1 MEDTGVKMLYL
12 CLSKSLDME
21 ALEQNNLPGEWVGV
35 LEGEDALNI
44 YYPDKDKVH
53 WQREYHVEYTLHL
66 QLRLKLKLKLKLTF
80 PLALP
85 LASVY
90 RFGEITF
97 LGHAR
102 SSCWQFKLS

>member
-53 WQREYHVEYTLHL
+53 WQRE
-66 QLRLKLKLKLKLTF
+66 
-80 PLALP
+80 
-85 LASVY
+85 
-90 RFGEITF
+90 
-97 LGHAR
+97 
-102 SSCWQFKLS
+102 